1 MDPNSD
7 STLAHATQA
16 LVAARVAQRN
26 HNSAETQRAVGIAA
40 ARVAH
45 LHEEHQHSIQAALY
59 YGLACGY
66 LLAAHHLRDS
76 TTGAKIGTSG

>member
-1 MDPNSD
+1 MNTDSD
-7 STLAHATQA
+7 STLAHATQVLASA
-16 LVAARVAQRN
+16 LAAQKV

-45 LHEEHQHSIQAALY
+45 LHEEHRHSIQAALY

-66 LLAAHHLRDS
+66 LLAAKHS
-76 TTGAKIGTSG
+76 TNGAKTGTSG